1 MGLKNGIKN
10 LIVYG
15 SAIAIIGSGFCFGLN
30 QASSEVETVDNF
42 SYEDFDIAAH
52 RGFSSIAVEN
62 TTRAFDLA
70 SQALYVDYIE
80 MDARLTEDGKLVLA
94 HDDEVIAPFYK
105 NNISDMTY
113 DEVTNKNFTY
123 YSDDVKV
130 YFDNLFGQDGKTII
144 NRLSNLN
151 GITYNVVGLDDG
163 LEFCGDKK
171 ILLDLKF
178 DDNVIKFVEALED
191 IFELK
196 DTSNIVFQSDDSTAL
211 LYLKTIH
218 PEWFCSILVRDSKDL
233 ELVEYFDGI
242 GIRKDIVDEDFVKE
256 ALDDGK
262 LVSIWTFRSIDEV
275 NKVATEL
282 GNNCDDVLYITD
294 YPDLV
299 FKHLVKNY
307 NDK

>member
-1 MGLKNGIKN
+1 MGLKNDIKN

-30 QASSEVETVDNF
+30 QASSEVETVSNF

-94 HDDEVIAPFYK
+94 HDDEVVAPFYK

-151 GITYNVVGLDDG
+151 GITYNVVGLEDG

-242 GIRKDIVDEDFVKE
+242 GIRKDIVDEEFVKG

-275 NKVATEL
+275 NKVATGL
-282 GNNCDDVLYITD
+282 GNNCDEVLYITD

>member
-30 QASSEVETVDNF
+30 QASSEVETVGNF

-242 GIRKDIVDEDFVKE
+242 GIRKDIVDEEFVKG

>member
-1 MGLKNGIKN
+1 
-10 LIVYG
+10 
-15 SAIAIIGSGFCFGLN
+15 
-30 QASSEVETVDNF
+30 
-42 SYEDFDIAAH
+42 
-52 RGFSSIAVEN
+52 
-62 TTRAFDLA
+62 
-70 SQALYVDYIE
+70 
-80 MDARLTEDGKLVLA
+80 
-94 HDDEVIAPFYK
+94 
-105 NNISDMTY
+105 MTY

-151 GITYNVVGLDDG
+151 GITYNVVGLEDG

-218 PEWFCSILVRDSKDL
+218 PEWFCSILVRDSKNL

-242 GIRKDIVDEDFVKE
+242 GIRKDIVDEEFVKG

-275 NKVATEL
+275 NKVATGL
-282 GNNCDDVLYITD
+282 GNNCDEVLYITD

>member
-30 QASSEVETVDNF
+30 QASSEVETVGNF

-275 NKVATEL
+275 NKVATGL
-282 GNNCDDVLYITD
+282 GNNCDEVLYITD

>member
-30 QASSEVETVDNF
+30 QASSEVETVGNF

-94 HDDEVIAPFYK
+94 HDDEVVAPFYK

-218 PEWFCSILVRDSKDL
+218 PEWFCSILVRDSNDL

-242 GIRKDIVDEDFVKE
+242 GIRKDIVDEEFVKE

-275 NKVATEL
+275 NKVVTEL
-282 GNNCDDVLYITD
+282 GNNCDEVLYITD

>member
-1 MGLKNGIKN
+1 MGLKSGIKN

-30 QASSEVETVDNF
+30 QASSEVETVVNF

-94 HDDEVIAPFYK
+94 HDDEVVAPFYK

-113 DEVTNKNFTY
+113 DEVTDKSFTY
-123 YSDDVKV
+123 YSDDIKV

-151 GITYNVVGLDDG
+151 GITYNVVGLEDG

-282 GNNCDDVLYITD
+282 GNNCDEVLYITD

>member
-30 QASSEVETVDNF
+30 QASSEVETVGNF

-94 HDDEVIAPFYK
+94 HDDEVVAPFYK

-113 DEVTNKNFTY
+113 DEVTDKSFTY
-123 YSDDVKV
+123 YSDDIKV

-242 GIRKDIVDEDFVKE
+242 GIRKDIVDEEFVKE

-282 GNNCDDVLYITD
+282 GNNCDEVLYITD

>member
-30 QASSEVETVDNF
+30 QASSEVETVGNF

-80 MDARLTEDGKLVLA
+80 MDARLTEDGKLGLA

>member
-196 DTSNIVFQSDDSTAL
+196 DTSNIVFQSDDSTSL

-242 GIRKDIVDEDFVKE
+242 GIRKDIVDEEFVKG

-282 GNNCDDVLYITD
+282 GNNCDEVLYITD

>member
-113 DEVTNKNFTY
+113 DEVTDKSFTY
-123 YSDDVKV
+123 YSDDIKV

-242 GIRKDIVDEDFVKE
+242 GIRKDIVDEEFVKG

>member
-1 MGLKNGIKN
+1 MGLKSGIKN

-30 QASSEVETVDNF
+30 QASSEVETVGNF

-94 HDDEVIAPFYK
+94 HDDEVFAPFYK

-113 DEVTNKNFTY
+113 DEVTDKSFTY
-123 YSDDVKV
+123 YSDDIKV

-151 GITYNVVGLDDG
+151 GITYNVVGLEDG

-171 ILLDLKF
+171 ILLDLKI

-242 GIRKDIVDEDFVKE
+242 GIRKDIVDEEFVKA
-256 ALDDGK
+256 ALDNGK

>member
-1 MGLKNGIKN
+1 MVLKNGIKN

-30 QASSEVETVDNF
+30 QASSEVETVGNF

-62 TTRAFDLA
+62 TTSAFDLA

-105 NNISDMTY
+105 KNISDMTY

-123 YSDDVKV
+123 YSDNVKV
-130 YFDNLFGQDGKTII
+130 FFDNLFGQDGKTII

-151 GITYNVVGLDDG
+151 GITYNVVGLGDG
-163 LEFCGDKK
+163 LELCGDKK

-178 DDNVIKFVEALED
+178 DENVIKFVEALED

-242 GIRKDIVDEDFVKE
+242 GIRKDIVDEEFVRK

-282 GNNCDDVLYITD
+282 GNNCDEVLYITD

>member
-10 LIVYG
+10 FIVYG
-15 SAIAIIGSGFCFGLN
+15 SAVAIIGSGFCFGLN
-30 QASSEVETVDNF
+30 RASSEVETISNF
-42 SYEDFDIAAH
+42 SYDDFDIAAH

-62 TTRAFDLA
+62 TTWSFDLA
-70 SQALYVDYIE
+70 SQAPYVDYIE
-80 MDARLTEDGKLVLA
+80 MDARLTKDGKIVLA
-94 HDDEVIAPFYK
+94 HDDIVVAPFYK

-113 DEVTNKNFTY
+113 DDVTSKSFTY
-123 YSDDVKV
+123 YSDDLRI

-151 GITYNVVGLDDG
+151 GISYNVVGLNEG
-163 LEFCGDKK
+163 LDSCGNKK

-178 DDNVIKFVEALED
+178 DDNIIDFVKALED
-191 IFELK
+191 IFDLK
-196 DTSNIVFQSDDSTAL
+196 DTSNIIFQSDDVTSL

-218 PEWFCSILVRDSKDL
+218 PEWFCSILVRNSDDL
-233 ELVEYFDGI
+233 ELVEHFDGI
-242 GIRKDIVDEDFVKE
+242 GIRKDIVDDDFVKK

-262 LVSIWTFRSIDEV
+262 FVSIWTFRSIAEVDET
-275 NKVATEL
+275 ATEL
-282 GNNCDDVLYITD
+282 GEYCDDVLYITD

>member
-30 QASSEVETVDNF
+30 QASSEVETVGNF

-94 HDDEVIAPFYK
+94 HDDEVVAPFYK

-151 GITYNVVGLDDG
+151 GITYNVVGLEDG

-242 GIRKDIVDEDFVKE
+242 GIRKDIVDEEFVKG

-282 GNNCDDVLYITD
+282 GNNCDEVLYITD

>member
-30 QASSEVETVDNF
+30 QASSEVETVGNF

-218 PEWFCSILVRDSKDL
+218 PEWFCSILVRDSKNL

-242 GIRKDIVDEDFVKE
+242 GIRKDIVDEEFVKG

>member
-30 QASSEVETVDNF
+30 QASSEVETVGNF

-151 GITYNVVGLDDG
+151 GITYNVVGLEDG

-233 ELVEYFDGI
+233 ELVEYFDRI
-242 GIRKDIVDEDFVKE
+242 GIRKDIVDEEFVKG

>member
-30 QASSEVETVDNF
+30 QASSEVETVGNF

-105 NNISDMTY
+105 KNISDMTY

-151 GITYNVVGLDDG
+151 GITYNVVGLEDG

-218 PEWFCSILVRDSKDL
+218 PEWFCSILVRDSKNL

-242 GIRKDIVDEDFVKE
+242 GIRKDIVDEEFVRK

-282 GNNCDDVLYITD
+282 GNNCDEVLYITD

>member
-30 QASSEVETVDNF
+30 QASSEVETVGNF

-123 YSDDVKV
+123 YSDDIKV

-242 GIRKDIVDEDFVKE
+242 GIRKDIVDEEFVKG

>member
-30 QASSEVETVDNF
+30 QASSEVETVGNF

-151 GITYNVVGLDDG
+151 GITYNVVGLEDG

-242 GIRKDIVDEDFVKE
+242 GIRKDIVDEEFVKG

>member
-113 DEVTNKNFTY
+113 DEVTDKSFTY
-123 YSDDVKV
+123 YSDDIKV

>member
-30 QASSEVETVDNF
+30 QASSEVETVGNF

-70 SQALYVDYIE
+70 SQAEYVDYIE

-94 HDDEVIAPFYK
+94 HDDEVVAPFYK

-242 GIRKDIVDEDFVKE
+242 GIRKDIVDEEFVKG

-282 GNNCDDVLYITD
+282 GNNCDEVLYITD

>member
-30 QASSEVETVDNF
+30 QASSEVETVGNF

-191 IFELK
+191 LFELK

-218 PEWFCSILVRDSKDL
+218 PEWFCSILVRDSKNL

-242 GIRKDIVDEDFVKE
+242 GIRKDIVDEEFVKG

-275 NKVATEL
+275 NKVATGL
-282 GNNCDDVLYITD
+282 GNNCDEVLYITD

>member
-30 QASSEVETVDNF
+30 QASSEVETVGNF

-70 SQALYVDYIE
+70 SQALYVDYVE

-94 HDDEVIAPFYK
+94 HDDEVVAPFYK

-242 GIRKDIVDEDFVKE
+242 GIRKDIVDEEFVRK

-282 GNNCDDVLYITD
+282 GNNCDEVLYITD

>member
-30 QASSEVETVDNF
+30 QASSEVETVGNF

-242 GIRKDIVDEDFVKE
+242 GIRKDIVDEEFVKG

-282 GNNCDDVLYITD
+282 GNNCDEVLYITD

>member
-30 QASSEVETVDNF
+30 QASSEVETVGNF

-94 HDDEVIAPFYK
+94 HDDEVVAPFYK

-113 DEVTNKNFTY
+113 DEVTDKSFTY
-123 YSDDVKV
+123 YSDDIKV

-275 NKVATEL
+275 NKVATGL
-282 GNNCDDVLYITD
+282 GNNCDEVLYITD

>member
-30 QASSEVETVDNF
+30 QASSEVETVGNF

>member
-30 QASSEVETVDNF
+30 QASSEVETVGNF

-105 NNISDMTY
+105 KNISDMTY

-151 GITYNVVGLDDG
+151 GITYNVVGLEDG

-218 PEWFCSILVRDSKDL
+218 PEWFCSILVRDSKNL

-242 GIRKDIVDEDFVKE
+242 GIRKDIVDEEFVKE

-275 NKVATEL
+275 NKVATGL
-282 GNNCDDVLYITD
+282 GNNCDEVLYITD

>member
-15 SAIAIIGSGFCFGLN
+15 SAVAIIGSGFCFGLN
-30 QASSEVETVDNF
+30 RASSEVETVGNF

-62 TTRAFDLA
+62 TSWSFDLA
-70 SQALYVDYIE
+70 SQAPYVDYIE

-94 HDDEVIAPFYK
+94 HDDIVVAPFYK

-113 DEVTNKNFTY
+113 DDVTSKSFTY
-123 YSDDVKV
+123 YSDDLKI

-144 NRLSNLN
+144 NRLSGLN
-151 GITYNVVGLDDG
+151 GITYNVIG
-163 LEFCGDKK
+163 LEDGIDDCGEKK

-178 DDNVIKFVEALED
+178 DENVVKFLEALED
-191 IFELK
+191 IFDLK
-196 DTSNIVFQSDDSTAL
+196 DTSNIVFQSDDAQAL

-218 PEWFCSILVRDSKDL
+218 PEWFCSVLVRNSDDL

-242 GIRKDIVDEDFVKE
+242 GIRKDIVDDEFVKDV
-256 ALDDGK
+256 LKDGK
-262 LVSIWTFRSIDEV
+262 LVSVWTFRSINEV

-282 GNNCDDVLYITD
+282 GNMCNEVLYITD

>member
-30 QASSEVETVDNF
+30 QASSEVETVGNF

-282 GNNCDDVLYITD
+282 GNNCDEVLYITD

>member
-1 MGLKNGIKN
+1 MGLKSGIKN

-30 QASSEVETVDNF
+30 QASSEVETVGNF

-94 HDDEVIAPFYK
+94 HDDEVVAPFYK

-113 DEVTNKNFTY
+113 DEVTDKSFTY
-123 YSDDVKV
+123 YSDDIKV

-151 GITYNVVGLDDG
+151 GITYNVVGLEDG

-242 GIRKDIVDEDFVKE
+242 GIRKDIVDEEFVKE

-282 GNNCDDVLYITD
+282 GNNCDEVLYITD

>member
-30 QASSEVETVDNF
+30 QASSEVETVSNF

-94 HDDEVIAPFYK
+94 HDDEVVAPFYK

-113 DEVTNKNFTY
+113 DEVTDKSFTY
-123 YSDDVKV
+123 YSDDIKV

-242 GIRKDIVDEDFVKE
+242 GIRKDIVDEEFVKE

-282 GNNCDDVLYITD
+282 GNNCDEVLYITD

>member
-30 QASSEVETVDNF
+30 QASSEVETVGNF

-123 YSDDVKV
+123 YSDDIKV

-242 GIRKDIVDEDFVKE
+242 GIRKDIVDEEFVKG

-282 GNNCDDVLYITD
+282 GNNCDEVLYITD

>member
-30 QASSEVETVDNF
+30 QASSEVETVGNF

-123 YSDDVKV
+123 YSDDIKV

-242 GIRKDIVDEDFVKE
+242 GIRKDIVDEEFVKE

>member
-30 QASSEVETVDNF
+30 QASSEVETVSNF

-242 GIRKDIVDEDFVKE
+242 GIRKDIVDEEFVKG

>member
-1 MGLKNGIKN
+1 MGLKSGIKN

-30 QASSEVETVDNF
+30 QASSEVETVGNF

-94 HDDEVIAPFYK
+94 HDDEVVAPFYK

-113 DEVTNKNFTY
+113 DEVTDKSFTY
-123 YSDDVKV
+123 YSDDIKV

-242 GIRKDIVDEDFVKE
+242 GIRKDIVDEEFVKA
-256 ALDDGK
+256 ALDNGK

-282 GNNCDDVLYITD
+282 GNNCDEVLYITD